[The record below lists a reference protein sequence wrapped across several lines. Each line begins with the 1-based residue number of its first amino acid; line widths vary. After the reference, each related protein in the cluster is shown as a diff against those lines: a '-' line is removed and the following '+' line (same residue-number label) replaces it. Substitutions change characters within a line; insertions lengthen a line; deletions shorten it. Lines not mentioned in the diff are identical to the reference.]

1 MSVFNGLSALDFLS
15 DANTKVTYSAEITKG
30 ITARSKLK
38 PFIGIGIDQTGAV
51 IKSVSK
57 TCDVG
62 EVVGIELQ
70 DELIESGATGNVT
83 LDASSEELK
92 NIKQFIKIDRFQHA
106 VPSKG
111 SVVTQRTANS
121 FKANSKTA
129 LTNWGTRKF
138 DKIGFSA
145 MSADC
150 TNIVACGHYADK
162 TTVNITK
169 TDVLTTADVEEA
181 KRRALLG
188 VDAEGKPVPPL
199 VPVKTVQNENIGFYD
214 DIEYFIMYVGT
225 NSARNIKNDPNWA
238 EARREAYERG
248 KTNPLFTGALGF
260 WDGVL
265 LLDVKTDTPRQS
277 GVLTSKSE
285 FTGFGSVKTCD
296 LTQYAGAGGQET
308 EINLLVGAG
317 ACHIAVDMGVQYY
330 DYADK
335 NDIRRMVSAID
346 RVYGFAKTKYQ
357 ASANDG
363 VLAGSMFD
371 AKDYGVIAV
380 VASTGI

>member
-15 DANTKVTYSAEITKG
+15 DANTKVSYSSEITRG
-30 ITARSKLK
+30 ITAKSKLK
-38 PFIGIGIDQTGAV
+38 PFIGVGSDQTGAV

-57 TCDVG
+57 VCDVG
-62 EVVGIELQ
+62 EIIGIELQ

-92 NIKQFIKIDRFQHA
+92 NIKQFIKVDRFQHA

-111 SVVTQRTANS
+111 SVVTQRKAND
-121 FKANSKTA
+121 FKSNSKTA

-138 DKIGFSA
+138 DKIGFHA

-150 TNIVACGHYADK
+150 TNIVACGHHGDL
-162 TTVNITK
+162 TTANITK
-169 TDVLTTADVEEA
+169 LDVLTTADVEEA

-188 VDAEGKPVPPL
+188 MDAEGNPVPPL
-199 VPVKTVQNENIGFYD
+199 VPVKTTQNENLGYYD
-214 DIEYFIMYVGT
+214 EVEYFIMFVGT

-238 EARREAYERG
+238 EARKDALERG
-248 KTNPLFTGALGF
+248 KTNPIFSGALGF

-265 LLDVKTDTPRQS
+265 LLDVKTDTARQS
-277 GVLTSKSE
+277 GVVTSKSE

-296 LTQYAGAGGQET
+296 LSQYKGASSQET
-308 EINLLVGAG
+308 EVNLLVGAG

-335 NDIRRMVSAID
+335 NDVRRMVSAID
-346 RVYGFAKTKYQ
+346 RVYGYAKTKYQ
-357 ASANDG
+357 ASANDNI
-363 VLAGSMFD
+363 LAGSMFD
-371 AKDYGVIAV
+371 GKDYGVIAV
-380 VASTGI
+380 VASTGV